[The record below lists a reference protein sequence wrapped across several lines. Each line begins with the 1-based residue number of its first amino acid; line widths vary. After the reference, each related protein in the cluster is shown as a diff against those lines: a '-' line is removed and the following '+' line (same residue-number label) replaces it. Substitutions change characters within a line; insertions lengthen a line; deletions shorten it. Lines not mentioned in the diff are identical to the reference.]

1 METEKKLPESM
12 ISLVDVLFGIGIG
25 INFETLMERP
35 WFVEPTK
42 IACKP
47 YLFEVLV
54 VCLVYCWALSSW
66 WSYHESTRRKPIES
80 RRFFVDI
87 ITMFVYFLIF
97 VSYQSLKTEII
108 LFTVAFGCYIVWDFL
123 KAKESRNSYGS
134 KRDRATLLWGTA
146 FFMLALLSNW
156 LAPRIEWLDWVF
168 LLFAYVGTIGYRIHK
183 RYLPIKETK

>member
-1 METEKKLPESM
+1 MEIGRQLPERM
-12 ISLVDVLFGIGIG
+12 ISLVDVLFGIGVG

-35 WFVEPTK
+35 WFVNPTK

-66 WSYHESTRRKPIES
+66 WSYHESIRRKPIKS
-80 RRFFVDI
+80 GRFFVDI

-97 VSYQSLKTEII
+97 VSYESLKTEII
-108 LFTVAFGCYIVWDFL
+108 LFTVAFVSYIVWDLL
-123 KAKESRNSYGS
+123 KAKESGNPYGS
-134 KRDRATLLWGTA
+134 KRDCATLLWAA
-146 FFMLALLSNW
+146 FFTLLLLSNG
-156 LAPRIEWLDWVF
+156 LAPRMEWLDWVF

-183 RYLPIKETK
+183 WYLTIKEPK